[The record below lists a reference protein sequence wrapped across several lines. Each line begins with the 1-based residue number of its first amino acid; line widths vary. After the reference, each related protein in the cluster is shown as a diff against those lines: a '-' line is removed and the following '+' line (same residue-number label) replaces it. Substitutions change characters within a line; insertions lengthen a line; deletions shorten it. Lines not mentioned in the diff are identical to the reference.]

1 MNRPRRGG
9 GEGGDDTISICAKK
23 LKNQNPI
30 GYPPSV
36 PYLPYGITP
45 TRRTTMDALDELRKQ
60 RQMLLRYM
68 DALAYDLKVVEEKI
82 RVFTAVRGN

>member
-1 MNRPRRGG
+1 
-9 GEGGDDTISICAKK
+9 
-23 LKNQNPI
+23 
-30 GYPPSV
+30 
-36 PYLPYGITP
+36 
-45 TRRTTMDALDELRKQ
+45 MDALDELRKQ